1 MLKEFKKF
9 ISRGNVLDLAV
20 GVIIGG
26 AFSSIVT
33 SLVNNIFTPI
43 IGLILGGVDFSNL
56 SIKFRD
62 TSINYGLFLQS
73 VFDFLIVSFCIF
85 IFIKTINKLF
95 KKEKKEEVN
104 NYLNK
109 YKKFMTKDIYITS
122 NMYDT
127 FTNKY
132 KYLYDCLD
140 KNTCEYKNILKII
153 NDKNKLLR
161 KHNRKYVDNKL
172 IKYKFYFDNMFN
184 DINKNIILDKSQRE
198 AIICDE
204 DNLLVLSGA
213 GSGKTTTISAKVK
226 YLIDVKNIKPDKI
239 CVITFTKKA
248 KEELDYKINKIFN
261 SNVDIYTFHSLGLK
275 IIKYYYKN
283 KDIDIIDEKGQYK
296 IICDYIK
303 NNLFKD
309 KDKFSLFFEAFK
321 NKTSFSEEYKLF
333 DNYYDYHNYMYKRKY
348 INSNTT
354 MDNYIKEQAKRR
366 RNYLKTLN
374 GEYCKSKEEVDIAN
388 FLYLNN
394 IDYQYE
400 KSYKKLDNLKI
411 YKPDFYIEQNNN
423 FNYIEHFGID
433 KVNKTNNHY
442 TKEELTN
449 YLKNMKLKEKYHCD
463 EKIEDLFI
471 ITYSKVLGK
480 RNYLSVLK
488 DSLIKKGYV
497 LSKKDNNL
505 VYERLKDTSE
515 DRYINNFVNRI
526 VIPFIS
532 YFKRSNYKL
541 DDFKNIKTDN
551 DLLNKQIRV
560 ISDIYL
566 NYESKLREKN
576 LIDFEDMINISYKVM
591 PYIKEKN
598 LGVDYKYIII
608 DEYQDVSMQRFN
620 LTKRIEELFKSKI
633 IAFGDDYQTIF
644 GFSGSRIDLMTEF
657 RNYLSDAKQIPIPNV
672 YRNSQELIDVA
683 TKFINKNSKQIKK
696 KLISNKR
703 LINPIELYIY
713 NDSNYINTNINKSII
728 LSNILDK
735 IYLSNN
741 KSNVLLL
748 ERYNNDI
755 DTILNNNL
763 FIRKNHENII
773 YKKHEDMKIDYLTIH
788 KSKGLEYDNCILI
801 NAIDD
806 KYGFPSKIEDEE
818 IIKLLKPKIE
828 ENIFYPEER
837 RLFYV
842 AMTRTKNKLY
852 ILVPKSKTSSF
863 IREIESDKNVLI
875 KK

>member
-1 MLKEFKKF
+1 MNK
-9 ISRGNVLDLAV
+9 D
-20 GVIIGG
+20 
-26 AFSSIVT
+26 
-33 SLVNNIFTPI
+33 
-43 IGLILGGVDFSNL
+43 ILL
-56 SIKFRD
+56 
-62 TSINYGLFLQS
+62 
-73 VFDFLIVSFCIF
+73 
-85 IFIKTINKLF
+85 
-95 KKEKKEEVN
+95 EEVN
-104 NYLNK
+104 NYLEK

-172 IKYKFYFDNMFN
+172 IKYKPYFDNMFN

-226 YLIDVKNIKPDKI
+226 YLIDIKNVKPDKI

-423 FNYIEHFGID
+423 YNYIEHFGID

-541 DDFKNIKTDN
+541 EEFMKIKTDN
-551 DLLNKQIRV
+551 DLLNKQIKV

-703 LINPIELYIY
+703 LIGPIELYIY
-713 NDSNYINTNINKSII
+713 NDSNHLNTNINKSII

-755 DTILNNNL
+755 DTILNHEL
-763 FIRKNHENII
+763 FIRKNHESII

>member
-1 MLKEFKKF
+1 MNK
-9 ISRGNVLDLAV
+9 D
-20 GVIIGG
+20 
-26 AFSSIVT
+26 
-33 SLVNNIFTPI
+33 
-43 IGLILGGVDFSNL
+43 ILL
-56 SIKFRD
+56 
-62 TSINYGLFLQS
+62 
-73 VFDFLIVSFCIF
+73 
-85 IFIKTINKLF
+85 
-95 KKEKKEEVN
+95 EEVN
-104 NYLNK
+104 NYLEK

-132 KYLYDCLD
+132 KYLYDYLD

-172 IKYKFYFDNMFN
+172 IKYKPYFDNMFN

-226 YLIDVKNIKPDKI
+226 YLIDIKNVKPDKI

-248 KEELDYKINKIFN
+248 KEELDYKINKLFN
-261 SNVDIYTFHSLGLK
+261 ANVDIYTFHSLGLK

-303 NNLFKD
+303 NNLFKN
-309 KDKFSLFFEAFK
+309 KEKFNLFFEAFK

-400 KSYKKLDNLKI
+400 KGYKKLDNLKI

-423 FNYIEHFGID
+423 YNYIEHFGID
-433 KVNKTNNHY
+433 KINETNNHY

-449 YLKNMKLKEKYHCD
+449 YLKNMKLKENYHKK

-480 RNYLSVLK
+480 KNYLSVLK

-497 LSKKDNNL
+497 LSKKDNDL

-515 DRYINNFVNRI
+515 DKYINNFVNRI

-541 DDFKNIKTDN
+541 EEFMKIKTDN
-551 DLLNKQIRV
+551 DLLNKQISV

-657 RNYLSDAKQIPIPNV
+657 KNYLTDAKQIPIPNV

-863 IREIESDKNVLI
+863 IREIESDKNVLV

>member
-1 MLKEFKKF
+1 MNKD
-9 ISRGNVLDLAV
+9 I
-20 GVIIGG
+20 
-26 AFSSIVT
+26 
-33 SLVNNIFTPI
+33 
-43 IGLILGGVDFSNL
+43 LI
-56 SIKFRD
+56 
-62 TSINYGLFLQS
+62 
-73 VFDFLIVSFCIF
+73 
-85 IFIKTINKLF
+85 
-95 KKEKKEEVN
+95 EEVN

-400 KSYKKLDNLKI
+400 KGYKKLDNLKI

-423 FNYIEHFGID
+423 YNYIEHFGID

>member
-1 MLKEFKKF
+1 MNK
-9 ISRGNVLDLAV
+9 D
-20 GVIIGG
+20 
-26 AFSSIVT
+26 
-33 SLVNNIFTPI
+33 
-43 IGLILGGVDFSNL
+43 ILL
-56 SIKFRD
+56 
-62 TSINYGLFLQS
+62 
-73 VFDFLIVSFCIF
+73 
-85 IFIKTINKLF
+85 
-95 KKEKKEEVN
+95 EEVN
-104 NYLNK
+104 NYLEK

-132 KYLYDCLD
+132 KYLYDYLD

-172 IKYKFYFDNMFN
+172 IKYKPYFDNMFN

-226 YLIDVKNIKPDKI
+226 YLIDIKNVKPDKI

-248 KEELDYKINKIFN
+248 KEELDYKINKLFN
-261 SNVDIYTFHSLGLK
+261 ANVDIYTFHSLGLK

-354 MDNYIKEQAKRR
+354 MDNYIKEQTKRR
-366 RNYLKTLN
+366 RNYFRTLN

-394 IDYQYE
+394 INYQYE

-423 FNYIEHFGID
+423 YNYIEHFGID
-433 KVNKTNNHY
+433 KINETNNHY

-449 YLKNMKLKEKYHCD
+449 YLKNMKLKENYHKK

-480 RNYLSVLK
+480 KNYLSVLK

-497 LSKKDNNL
+497 LSKKDNDL

-515 DRYINNFVNRI
+515 DKYINNFVNRI

-541 DDFKNIKTDN
+541 EEFMKIKTDN
-551 DLLNKQIRV
+551 DLLNKQISV

-657 RNYLSDAKQIPIPNV
+657 KNYLTDAKQIPIPNV

-755 DTILNNNL
+755 DTILNHEL
-763 FIRKNHENII
+763 FIRKNHESII

-863 IREIESDKNVLI
+863 IREIESDKNVLV

>member
-1 MLKEFKKF
+1 M
-9 ISRGNVLDLAV
+9 
-20 GVIIGG
+20 
-26 AFSSIVT
+26 
-33 SLVNNIFTPI
+33 
-43 IGLILGGVDFSNL
+43 
-56 SIKFRD
+56 
-62 TSINYGLFLQS
+62 
-73 VFDFLIVSFCIF
+73 
-85 IFIKTINKLF
+85 
-95 KKEKKEEVN
+95 EEVN
-104 NYLNK
+104 NYLDK

-122 NMYDT
+122 NMYDV

-132 KYLYDCLD
+132 KYLYDYLD

-172 IKYKFYFDNMFN
+172 IKYESYFDNMFN
-184 DINKNIILDKSQRE
+184 DINKNIILDKCQRE

-226 YLIDVKNIKPDKI
+226 YLIDIKNVKPDKI

-248 KEELDYKINKIFN
+248 KEELDYKINKLFN

-309 KDKFSLFFEAFK
+309 KDKFRLFFLAFK

-354 MDNYIKEQAKRR
+354 MDNYIKEQSKRR
-366 RNYLKTLN
+366 RNYLRTLN

-394 IDYQYE
+394 INYQYE

-423 FNYIEHFGID
+423 YNYIEHFGID
-433 KVNKTNNHY
+433 KVSKTNNRY

-497 LSKKDNNL
+497 LSKKDNDL

-515 DRYINNFVNRI
+515 DRYINNFVNR
-526 VIPFIS
+526 VAIPFIS

-541 DDFKNIKTDN
+541 EDFMNIKTDN
-551 DLLNKQIRV
+551 DLLNKQIKV

-591 PYIKEKN
+591 PYVKEKN

-657 RNYLSDAKQIPIPNV
+657 KNYLSDAKQIPIPNV

-703 LINPIELYIY
+703 LVNPIELYIY
-713 NDSNYINTNINKSII
+713 NDSNYVNTNINKSVI

-741 KSNVLLL
+741 KGNVLLL

-755 DTILNNNL
+755 DTILNSEL
-763 FIRKNHENII
+763 FVRKNHESII

-863 IREIESDKNVLI
+863 IKEITSDKNVLI

>member
-1 MLKEFKKF
+1 MNK
-9 ISRGNVLDLAV
+9 D
-20 GVIIGG
+20 
-26 AFSSIVT
+26 
-33 SLVNNIFTPI
+33 
-43 IGLILGGVDFSNL
+43 ILL
-56 SIKFRD
+56 
-62 TSINYGLFLQS
+62 
-73 VFDFLIVSFCIF
+73 
-85 IFIKTINKLF
+85 
-95 KKEKKEEVN
+95 EEVN
-104 NYLNK
+104 NYLEK

-172 IKYKFYFDNMFN
+172 IKYKSYFDNMFN

-226 YLIDVKNIKPDKI
+226 YLIDIKNVKPDKI

-248 KEELDYKINKIFN
+248 KEELDYKINKLFN
-261 SNVDIYTFHSLGLK
+261 ANVDIYTFHSLGLK

-303 NNLFKD
+303 NNLFKN
-309 KDKFSLFFEAFK
+309 KEKFNLFFEAFK

-354 MDNYIKEQAKRR
+354 MDNYIKEQTKRR
-366 RNYLKTLN
+366 RNYFRTLN

-394 IDYQYE
+394 INYQYE

-423 FNYIEHFGID
+423 YNYIEHFGID
-433 KVNKTNNHY
+433 KINETNNHY

-449 YLKNMKLKEKYHCD
+449 YLKNMKLKENYHKK

-480 RNYLSVLK
+480 KNYLSVLK

-497 LSKKDNNL
+497 LSKKDNDL

-515 DRYINNFVNRI
+515 DKYINNFVNRI

-541 DDFKNIKTDN
+541 EEFMKIKTDN
-551 DLLNKQIRV
+551 DLLNKQIKV

-576 LIDFEDMINISYKVM
+576 LIDFEDMVNISYKVM
-591 PYIKEKN
+591 PYVKEKN

-657 RNYLSDAKQIPIPNV
+657 KNYLTDAKQIPIPNV

-703 LINPIELYIY
+703 LIGPIELYIY
-713 NDSNYINTNINKSII
+713 NDSNHLNTNINKSII

-755 DTILNNNL
+755 DTILNHEL
-763 FIRKNHENII
+763 FIRKNHESII

-863 IREIESDKNVLI
+863 IREIESDKNVLV

>member
-1 MLKEFKKF
+1 MNKD
-9 ISRGNVLDLAV
+9 I
-20 GVIIGG
+20 
-26 AFSSIVT
+26 
-33 SLVNNIFTPI
+33 
-43 IGLILGGVDFSNL
+43 LI
-56 SIKFRD
+56 
-62 TSINYGLFLQS
+62 
-73 VFDFLIVSFCIF
+73 
-85 IFIKTINKLF
+85 
-95 KKEKKEEVN
+95 EEVN

-423 FNYIEHFGID
+423 YNYIEHFGID

-526 VIPFIS
+526 VILFIS

>member
-1 MLKEFKKF
+1 MNKD
-9 ISRGNVLDLAV
+9 I
-20 GVIIGG
+20 
-26 AFSSIVT
+26 
-33 SLVNNIFTPI
+33 
-43 IGLILGGVDFSNL
+43 LI
-56 SIKFRD
+56 
-62 TSINYGLFLQS
+62 
-73 VFDFLIVSFCIF
+73 
-85 IFIKTINKLF
+85 
-95 KKEKKEEVN
+95 EEVN

-172 IKYKFYFDNMFN
+172 IKYKSYFDNMFN

-226 YLIDVKNIKPDKI
+226 YLIDIKNIKPDKI

-423 FNYIEHFGID
+423 YNYIEHFGID
-433 KVNKTNNHY
+433 KVSKTNNHY

-541 DDFKNIKTDN
+541 EDFKNIKTDN

-713 NDSNYINTNINKSII
+713 NDSNYINTNINKSNI

>member
-1 MLKEFKKF
+1 MNKD
-9 ISRGNVLDLAV
+9 I
-20 GVIIGG
+20 
-26 AFSSIVT
+26 
-33 SLVNNIFTPI
+33 
-43 IGLILGGVDFSNL
+43 LI
-56 SIKFRD
+56 
-62 TSINYGLFLQS
+62 
-73 VFDFLIVSFCIF
+73 
-85 IFIKTINKLF
+85 
-95 KKEKKEEVN
+95 EEVN

-400 KSYKKLDNLKI
+400 KSYKKLDILKI

-423 FNYIEHFGID
+423 YNYIEHFGID

-657 RNYLSDAKQIPIPNV
+657 KNYLSDAKQIPIPNV

>member
-1 MLKEFKKF
+1 MNK
-9 ISRGNVLDLAV
+9 D
-20 GVIIGG
+20 
-26 AFSSIVT
+26 
-33 SLVNNIFTPI
+33 
-43 IGLILGGVDFSNL
+43 ILL
-56 SIKFRD
+56 
-62 TSINYGLFLQS
+62 
-73 VFDFLIVSFCIF
+73 
-85 IFIKTINKLF
+85 
-95 KKEKKEEVN
+95 EEVN
-104 NYLNK
+104 NYLEK

-132 KYLYDCLD
+132 KYLYDYLD

-172 IKYKFYFDNMFN
+172 IKYKPYFDNMFN

-226 YLIDVKNIKPDKI
+226 YLIDIKNVKPDKI

-248 KEELDYKINKIFN
+248 KEELDYKINKLFN
-261 SNVDIYTFHSLGLK
+261 ANVDIYTFHSLGLK

-303 NNLFKD
+303 NNLFKN
-309 KDKFSLFFEAFK
+309 KEKFNLFFEAFK

-400 KSYKKLDNLKI
+400 KGYKKLDNLKI

-423 FNYIEHFGID
+423 YNYIEHFGID
-433 KVNKTNNHY
+433 KINETNNHY

-449 YLKNMKLKEKYHCD
+449 YLKNMKLKESYHKK

-480 RNYLSVLK
+480 KNYLSVLK

-497 LSKKDNNL
+497 LSKKDNDL
-505 VYERLKDTSE
+505 VYERLNDTSE
-515 DRYINNFVNRI
+515 DKYINNFVNRI

-541 DDFKNIKTDN
+541 EEFMKIKTDN
-551 DLLNKQIRV
+551 DLLNKQISV

-576 LIDFEDMINISYKVM
+576 LIDFEDMVNISYKVM
-591 PYIKEKN
+591 PYVKEKN

-657 RNYLSDAKQIPIPNV
+657 KNYLTDAKQIPIPNV

>member
-1 MLKEFKKF
+1 MNK
-9 ISRGNVLDLAV
+9 D
-20 GVIIGG
+20 
-26 AFSSIVT
+26 
-33 SLVNNIFTPI
+33 
-43 IGLILGGVDFSNL
+43 ILL
-56 SIKFRD
+56 
-62 TSINYGLFLQS
+62 
-73 VFDFLIVSFCIF
+73 
-85 IFIKTINKLF
+85 
-95 KKEKKEEVN
+95 EEVN
-104 NYLNK
+104 NYLEK

-132 KYLYDCLD
+132 KYLYDYLD

-172 IKYKFYFDNMFN
+172 IKYKPYFDNMFN

-226 YLIDVKNIKPDKI
+226 YLIDIKNVKPDKI

-248 KEELDYKINKIFN
+248 KEELDYKINKLFN
-261 SNVDIYTFHSLGLK
+261 ANVDIYTFHSLGLK

-303 NNLFKD
+303 NNLFKN
-309 KDKFSLFFEAFK
+309 KEKFNLFFEAFK

-400 KSYKKLDNLKI
+400 KGYKKLDNLKI

-423 FNYIEHFGID
+423 YNYIEHFGID
-433 KVNKTNNHY
+433 KINETNNHY

-551 DLLNKQIRV
+551 DLLNKQIKV

-576 LIDFEDMINISYKVM
+576 LIDFEDMVNISYKVM
-591 PYIKEKN
+591 PYVKEKN

-657 RNYLSDAKQIPIPNV
+657 KNYLSDAKQIPIPNV

-755 DTILNNNL
+755 DTILNHEL
-763 FIRKNHENII
+763 FIRKNHESII

-863 IREIESDKNVLI
+863 IREIESDKNVLV

>member
-1 MLKEFKKF
+1 MNKD
-9 ISRGNVLDLAV
+9 I
-20 GVIIGG
+20 
-26 AFSSIVT
+26 
-33 SLVNNIFTPI
+33 
-43 IGLILGGVDFSNL
+43 LI
-56 SIKFRD
+56 
-62 TSINYGLFLQS
+62 
-73 VFDFLIVSFCIF
+73 
-85 IFIKTINKLF
+85 
-95 KKEKKEEVN
+95 EEVN

-423 FNYIEHFGID
+423 YNYIEHFGID

-551 DLLNKQIRV
+551 DLLNKQISV

-818 IIKLLKPKIE
+818 IIKLLKPKIK

>member
-1 MLKEFKKF
+1 MNKD
-9 ISRGNVLDLAV
+9 I
-20 GVIIGG
+20 
-26 AFSSIVT
+26 
-33 SLVNNIFTPI
+33 
-43 IGLILGGVDFSNL
+43 LI
-56 SIKFRD
+56 
-62 TSINYGLFLQS
+62 
-73 VFDFLIVSFCIF
+73 
-85 IFIKTINKLF
+85 
-95 KKEKKEEVN
+95 EEVN

-423 FNYIEHFGID
+423 YNYIEHFGID

-713 NDSNYINTNINKSII
+713 NDSNYINTNINKSNI

>member
-1 MLKEFKKF
+1 MNKD
-9 ISRGNVLDLAV
+9 I
-20 GVIIGG
+20 
-26 AFSSIVT
+26 
-33 SLVNNIFTPI
+33 
-43 IGLILGGVDFSNL
+43 LI
-56 SIKFRD
+56 
-62 TSINYGLFLQS
+62 
-73 VFDFLIVSFCIF
+73 
-85 IFIKTINKLF
+85 
-95 KKEKKEEVN
+95 EEVN

-172 IKYKFYFDNMFN
+172 IKYKSYFDNMFN

-226 YLIDVKNIKPDKI
+226 YLIDIKNIKPDKI

-423 FNYIEHFGID
+423 YNYIEHFGID

-551 DLLNKQIRV
+551 DLLNKQISV

-806 KYGFPSKIEDEE
+806 RYGFPSKIEDEE

>member
-1 MLKEFKKF
+1 MNKD
-9 ISRGNVLDLAV
+9 I
-20 GVIIGG
+20 
-26 AFSSIVT
+26 
-33 SLVNNIFTPI
+33 
-43 IGLILGGVDFSNL
+43 LI
-56 SIKFRD
+56 
-62 TSINYGLFLQS
+62 
-73 VFDFLIVSFCIF
+73 
-85 IFIKTINKLF
+85 
-95 KKEKKEEVN
+95 EEVN

-184 DINKNIILDKSQRE
+184 DIDKNIILDKSQRE

-423 FNYIEHFGID
+423 YNYIEHFGID

-551 DLLNKQIRV
+551 DLLNKQINV

>member
-1 MLKEFKKF
+1 MNKD
-9 ISRGNVLDLAV
+9 I
-20 GVIIGG
+20 
-26 AFSSIVT
+26 
-33 SLVNNIFTPI
+33 
-43 IGLILGGVDFSNL
+43 LI
-56 SIKFRD
+56 
-62 TSINYGLFLQS
+62 
-73 VFDFLIVSFCIF
+73 
-85 IFIKTINKLF
+85 
-95 KKEKKEEVN
+95 EEVN

-140 KNTCEYKNILKII
+140 KNTNEYKNIWKII
-153 NDKNKLLR
+153 NDKNKLLK

-172 IKYKFYFDNMFN
+172 IKYKSYFDNMFS

-423 FNYIEHFGID
+423 YNYIEHFGID

-551 DLLNKQIRV
+551 DLLNKQISV

-566 NYESKLREKN
+566 NYESKLRAKN

>member
-1 MLKEFKKF
+1 MNK
-9 ISRGNVLDLAV
+9 D
-20 GVIIGG
+20 
-26 AFSSIVT
+26 
-33 SLVNNIFTPI
+33 
-43 IGLILGGVDFSNL
+43 ILL
-56 SIKFRD
+56 
-62 TSINYGLFLQS
+62 
-73 VFDFLIVSFCIF
+73 
-85 IFIKTINKLF
+85 
-95 KKEKKEEVN
+95 EEVN
-104 NYLNK
+104 NYLEK

-132 KYLYDCLD
+132 KYLYDYLD

-172 IKYKFYFDNMFN
+172 IKYKPYFDNMFN

-226 YLIDVKNIKPDKI
+226 YLIDIKNVKPDKI

-248 KEELDYKINKIFN
+248 KEELDYKINKLFN
-261 SNVDIYTFHSLGLK
+261 ANVDIYTFHSLGLK

-303 NNLFKD
+303 NNLFKN
-309 KDKFSLFFEAFK
+309 KEKFNLFFEAFK

-400 KSYKKLDNLKI
+400 KGYKKLDNLKI

-423 FNYIEHFGID
+423 YNYIEHFGID
-433 KVNKTNNHY
+433 KINETNNHY

-449 YLKNMKLKEKYHCD
+449 YLKNMKLKENYHKK

-480 RNYLSVLK
+480 KNYLSVLK

-497 LSKKDNNL
+497 LSKKDNDL

-515 DRYINNFVNRI
+515 DKYINNFVNRI

-541 DDFKNIKTDN
+541 EEFMKIKTDN
-551 DLLNKQIRV
+551 DLLNKQISV

-657 RNYLSDAKQIPIPNV
+657 KNYLTDAKQIPIPNV

-703 LINPIELYIY
+703 LIGPIELYIY
-713 NDSNYINTNINKSII
+713 NDSNHLNTNINKSII

-755 DTILNNNL
+755 DTILNHEL
-763 FIRKNHENII
+763 FIRKNHESII

-863 IREIESDKNVLI
+863 IREIESDKNVLV

>member
-1 MLKEFKKF
+1 MNK
-9 ISRGNVLDLAV
+9 D
-20 GVIIGG
+20 
-26 AFSSIVT
+26 
-33 SLVNNIFTPI
+33 
-43 IGLILGGVDFSNL
+43 ILL
-56 SIKFRD
+56 
-62 TSINYGLFLQS
+62 
-73 VFDFLIVSFCIF
+73 
-85 IFIKTINKLF
+85 
-95 KKEKKEEVN
+95 EEVN
-104 NYLNK
+104 NYLEK

-132 KYLYDCLD
+132 KYLYDYLD

-172 IKYKFYFDNMFN
+172 IKYKPYFDNMFN

-226 YLIDVKNIKPDKI
+226 YLIDIKNVKPDKI

-248 KEELDYKINKIFN
+248 KEELDYKINKLFN
-261 SNVDIYTFHSLGLK
+261 ANVDIYTFHSLGLK

-303 NNLFKD
+303 NNLFKN
-309 KDKFSLFFEAFK
+309 KEKFNLFFEAFK

-354 MDNYIKEQAKRR
+354 MDNYIKEQTKRR
-366 RNYLKTLN
+366 RNYFRTLN

-394 IDYQYE
+394 INYQYE

-423 FNYIEHFGID
+423 YNYIEHFGID
-433 KVNKTNNHY
+433 KINETNNHY

-449 YLKNMKLKEKYHCD
+449 YLKNMKLKENYHKK

-480 RNYLSVLK
+480 KNYLSVLK

-515 DRYINNFVNRI
+515 DKYINNFVNRI

-541 DDFKNIKTDN
+541 EEFMKIKTDN
-551 DLLNKQIRV
+551 DLLNKQIKV

-576 LIDFEDMINISYKVM
+576 LIDFEDMINISYKAM
-591 PYIKEKN
+591 PYVKEKN

-703 LINPIELYIY
+703 LIGPIELYIY
-713 NDSNYINTNINKSII
+713 NDSNHLNTNINKSII

-755 DTILNNNL
+755 DTILNHEL
-763 FIRKNHENII
+763 FIRKNHESII

-863 IREIESDKNVLI
+863 IREIESDKNVLV

>member
-1 MLKEFKKF
+1 MNK
-9 ISRGNVLDLAV
+9 D
-20 GVIIGG
+20 
-26 AFSSIVT
+26 
-33 SLVNNIFTPI
+33 
-43 IGLILGGVDFSNL
+43 ILL
-56 SIKFRD
+56 
-62 TSINYGLFLQS
+62 
-73 VFDFLIVSFCIF
+73 
-85 IFIKTINKLF
+85 
-95 KKEKKEEVN
+95 EEVN
-104 NYLNK
+104 NYLEK

-132 KYLYDCLD
+132 KYLYDYLD

-172 IKYKFYFDNMFN
+172 IKYKPYFDNMFN

-226 YLIDVKNIKPDKI
+226 YLIDIKNVKPDKI

-248 KEELDYKINKIFN
+248 KEELDYKINKLFN
-261 SNVDIYTFHSLGLK
+261 ANVDIYTFHSLGLK

-303 NNLFKD
+303 NNLFKN
-309 KDKFSLFFEAFK
+309 KEKFNLFFEAFK

-354 MDNYIKEQAKRR
+354 MDNYIKEQTKRR
-366 RNYLKTLN
+366 RNYFRTLN

-394 IDYQYE
+394 INYQYE

-423 FNYIEHFGID
+423 YNYIEHFGID
-433 KVNKTNNHY
+433 KINETNNHY

-449 YLKNMKLKEKYHCD
+449 YLKNMKLKENYHKK

-480 RNYLSVLK
+480 KNYLSVLK

-497 LSKKDNNL
+497 LSKKDNDL

-515 DRYINNFVNRI
+515 DKYINNFVNRI

-541 DDFKNIKTDN
+541 EEFMKIKTDN
-551 DLLNKQIRV
+551 DLLNKQIKV

-576 LIDFEDMINISYKVM
+576 LIDFEDMINISYKAM
-591 PYIKEKN
+591 PYVKEKN

-657 RNYLSDAKQIPIPNV
+657 KNYLTDAKQIPIPNV

-703 LINPIELYIY
+703 LIGPIELYIY
-713 NDSNYINTNINKSII
+713 NDSNHLNTNINKSII

-755 DTILNNNL
+755 DTILNHEL
-763 FIRKNHENII
+763 FIRKNHESII

>member
-1 MLKEFKKF
+1 MNKD
-9 ISRGNVLDLAV
+9 I
-20 GVIIGG
+20 
-26 AFSSIVT
+26 
-33 SLVNNIFTPI
+33 
-43 IGLILGGVDFSNL
+43 LI
-56 SIKFRD
+56 
-62 TSINYGLFLQS
+62 
-73 VFDFLIVSFCIF
+73 
-85 IFIKTINKLF
+85 
-95 KKEKKEEVN
+95 EEVN

-184 DINKNIILDKSQRE
+184 DIDKNIILDKSQRE

-283 KDIDIIDEKGQYK
+283 KDTDIIDEKGQYK

-423 FNYIEHFGID
+423 YNYIEHFGID

-551 DLLNKQIRV
+551 DLLNKQISV

-566 NYESKLREKN
+566 NYESKLRAKN

>member
-1 MLKEFKKF
+1 MNK
-9 ISRGNVLDLAV
+9 D
-20 GVIIGG
+20 
-26 AFSSIVT
+26 
-33 SLVNNIFTPI
+33 
-43 IGLILGGVDFSNL
+43 ILL
-56 SIKFRD
+56 
-62 TSINYGLFLQS
+62 
-73 VFDFLIVSFCIF
+73 
-85 IFIKTINKLF
+85 
-95 KKEKKEEVN
+95 EEVN
-104 NYLNK
+104 NYLEK

-132 KYLYDCLD
+132 KYLYDYLD

-172 IKYKFYFDNMFN
+172 IKYKPYFDNMFN

-226 YLIDVKNIKPDKI
+226 YLIDIKNVKPDKI

-248 KEELDYKINKIFN
+248 KEELDYKINKLFN
-261 SNVDIYTFHSLGLK
+261 ANVDIYTFHSLGLK

-303 NNLFKD
+303 NNLFKN
-309 KDKFSLFFEAFK
+309 KEKFNLFFEAFK

-400 KSYKKLDNLKI
+400 KGYKKLDNLKI

-423 FNYIEHFGID
+423 YNYIEHFGID
-433 KVNKTNNHY
+433 KINETNNHY

-449 YLKNMKLKEKYHCD
+449 YLKNMKLKENYHKK

-480 RNYLSVLK
+480 KNYLSVLK

-497 LSKKDNNL
+497 LSKKDNDL

-515 DRYINNFVNRI
+515 DKYINNFVNRI

-541 DDFKNIKTDN
+541 EEFMKIKTDN
-551 DLLNKQIRV
+551 DLLNKQIKV

-576 LIDFEDMINISYKVM
+576 LIDFEDMVNISYKVM
-591 PYIKEKN
+591 PYVKEKN

-657 RNYLSDAKQIPIPNV
+657 KNYLTDAKQIPIPNV

-755 DTILNNNL
+755 DTILNHEL
-763 FIRKNHENII
+763 FIRKNHESII

-863 IREIESDKNVLI
+863 IREIESDKNVLV

>member
-1 MLKEFKKF
+1 MNK
-9 ISRGNVLDLAV
+9 D
-20 GVIIGG
+20 
-26 AFSSIVT
+26 
-33 SLVNNIFTPI
+33 
-43 IGLILGGVDFSNL
+43 ILL
-56 SIKFRD
+56 
-62 TSINYGLFLQS
+62 
-73 VFDFLIVSFCIF
+73 
-85 IFIKTINKLF
+85 
-95 KKEKKEEVN
+95 EEVN
-104 NYLNK
+104 NYLEK

-132 KYLYDCLD
+132 KYLYDYLD

-172 IKYKFYFDNMFN
+172 IKYKPYFDNMFN

-226 YLIDVKNIKPDKI
+226 YLIDIKNVKPDKI

-248 KEELDYKINKIFN
+248 KEELDYKINKLFN
-261 SNVDIYTFHSLGLK
+261 ANVDIYTFHSLGLK

-303 NNLFKD
+303 NNLFKN
-309 KDKFSLFFEAFK
+309 KEKFNLFFEAFK

-354 MDNYIKEQAKRR
+354 MDNYIKEQTKRR
-366 RNYLKTLN
+366 RNYFRTLN

-394 IDYQYE
+394 INYQYE

-423 FNYIEHFGID
+423 YNYIEHFGID
-433 KVNKTNNHY
+433 KINETNNHY

-449 YLKNMKLKEKYHCD
+449 YLKNMKLKENYHKK

-515 DRYINNFVNRI
+515 DKYINNFVNRI

-541 DDFKNIKTDN
+541 EEFMKIKTDN
-551 DLLNKQIRV
+551 DLLNKQISV

-576 LIDFEDMINISYKVM
+576 LIDFEDMVNISYKVM
-591 PYIKEKN
+591 PYVKEKN

-657 RNYLSDAKQIPIPNV
+657 KNYLTDAKQIPIPNV

-703 LINPIELYIY
+703 LIGPIELYIY
-713 NDSNYINTNINKSII
+713 NDSNHLNTNINKSII

-755 DTILNNNL
+755 DTILNHEL
-763 FIRKNHENII
+763 FIRKNHESII

-863 IREIESDKNVLI
+863 IREIESDKNVLV

>member
-1 MLKEFKKF
+1 MNKD
-9 ISRGNVLDLAV
+9 I
-20 GVIIGG
+20 
-26 AFSSIVT
+26 
-33 SLVNNIFTPI
+33 
-43 IGLILGGVDFSNL
+43 LI
-56 SIKFRD
+56 
-62 TSINYGLFLQS
+62 
-73 VFDFLIVSFCIF
+73 
-85 IFIKTINKLF
+85 
-95 KKEKKEEVN
+95 EEVN

-423 FNYIEHFGID
+423 YNYIEHFGID

-551 DLLNKQIRV
+551 DLLNKQISV

-842 AMTRTKNKLY
+842 AMIRTKNKLY

>member
-1 MLKEFKKF
+1 MNKD
-9 ISRGNVLDLAV
+9 I
-20 GVIIGG
+20 
-26 AFSSIVT
+26 
-33 SLVNNIFTPI
+33 
-43 IGLILGGVDFSNL
+43 LI
-56 SIKFRD
+56 
-62 TSINYGLFLQS
+62 
-73 VFDFLIVSFCIF
+73 
-85 IFIKTINKLF
+85 
-95 KKEKKEEVN
+95 EEVN

-172 IKYKFYFDNMFN
+172 IKYKSYFDNMFN

-423 FNYIEHFGID
+423 YNYIEHFGID

-672 YRNSQELIDVA
+672 YRNSQELINVA

>member
-1 MLKEFKKF
+1 MNK
-9 ISRGNVLDLAV
+9 D
-20 GVIIGG
+20 
-26 AFSSIVT
+26 
-33 SLVNNIFTPI
+33 
-43 IGLILGGVDFSNL
+43 ILL
-56 SIKFRD
+56 
-62 TSINYGLFLQS
+62 
-73 VFDFLIVSFCIF
+73 
-85 IFIKTINKLF
+85 
-95 KKEKKEEVN
+95 EEVN
-104 NYLNK
+104 NYLEK

-132 KYLYDCLD
+132 KYLYDYLD

-172 IKYKFYFDNMFN
+172 IKYKPYFDNMFN

-226 YLIDVKNIKPDKI
+226 YLIDIKNVKPDKI

-248 KEELDYKINKIFN
+248 KEELDYKINKLFN
-261 SNVDIYTFHSLGLK
+261 ANVDIYTFHSLGLK

-303 NNLFKD
+303 NNLFKN
-309 KDKFSLFFEAFK
+309 KEKFNLFFEAFK

-354 MDNYIKEQAKRR
+354 MDNYIKEQTKRR
-366 RNYLKTLN
+366 RNYFRTLN

-394 IDYQYE
+394 INYQYE

-423 FNYIEHFGID
+423 YNYIEHFGID
-433 KVNKTNNHY
+433 KINETNNHY

-449 YLKNMKLKEKYHCD
+449 YLKNMKLKENYHKK

-480 RNYLSVLK
+480 KNYLSVLK

-497 LSKKDNNL
+497 LSKKDNDL

-515 DRYINNFVNRI
+515 DKYINNFVNRI

-541 DDFKNIKTDN
+541 EEFMKIKTDN
-551 DLLNKQIRV
+551 DLLNKQIKV

-576 LIDFEDMINISYKVM
+576 LIDFEDMVNISYKVM
-591 PYIKEKN
+591 PYVKEKN

-657 RNYLSDAKQIPIPNV
+657 KNYLTDAKQIPIPNV

-713 NDSNYINTNINKSII
+713 NDSNHLNTNINKSII

-755 DTILNNNL
+755 DTILNHEL
-763 FIRKNHENII
+763 FIRKNHESII

>member
-1 MLKEFKKF
+1 MNK
-9 ISRGNVLDLAV
+9 D
-20 GVIIGG
+20 
-26 AFSSIVT
+26 
-33 SLVNNIFTPI
+33 
-43 IGLILGGVDFSNL
+43 ILL
-56 SIKFRD
+56 
-62 TSINYGLFLQS
+62 
-73 VFDFLIVSFCIF
+73 
-85 IFIKTINKLF
+85 
-95 KKEKKEEVN
+95 EEVN
-104 NYLNK
+104 NYLEK

-172 IKYKFYFDNMFN
+172 IKYKPYFDNMFN

-226 YLIDVKNIKPDKI
+226 YLIDIKNVKPDKI

-248 KEELDYKINKIFN
+248 KEELDYKINKLFN
-261 SNVDIYTFHSLGLK
+261 ANVDIYTFHSLGLK

-303 NNLFKD
+303 NNLFKN
-309 KDKFSLFFEAFK
+309 KEKFNLFFEAFK

-354 MDNYIKEQAKRR
+354 MDNYIKEQTKRR
-366 RNYLKTLN
+366 RNYFRTLN

-394 IDYQYE
+394 INYQYE

-423 FNYIEHFGID
+423 YNYIEHFGID
-433 KVNKTNNHY
+433 KINETNNHY

-449 YLKNMKLKEKYHCD
+449 YLKNMKLKENYHKK

-480 RNYLSVLK
+480 KNYLSVLK

-497 LSKKDNNL
+497 LSKKDNDL

-515 DRYINNFVNRI
+515 DKYINNFVNRI

-551 DLLNKQIRV
+551 DLLNKQIKV

-576 LIDFEDMINISYKVM
+576 LIDFEDMVNISYKVM
-591 PYIKEKN
+591 PYVKEKN

-657 RNYLSDAKQIPIPNV
+657 KNYLTDAKQIPIPNV

-703 LINPIELYIY
+703 LIGPIELYIY
-713 NDSNYINTNINKSII
+713 NDSNHLNTNINKSII

-755 DTILNNNL
+755 DTILNHEL
-763 FIRKNHENII
+763 FIRKNHESII

-863 IREIESDKNVLI
+863 IREIESDKNVLV

>member
-1 MLKEFKKF
+1 
-9 ISRGNVLDLAV
+9 
-20 GVIIGG
+20 
-26 AFSSIVT
+26 
-33 SLVNNIFTPI
+33 
-43 IGLILGGVDFSNL
+43 
-56 SIKFRD
+56 
-62 TSINYGLFLQS
+62 
-73 VFDFLIVSFCIF
+73 
-85 IFIKTINKLF
+85 
-95 KKEKKEEVN
+95 
-104 NYLNK
+104 
-109 YKKFMTKDIYITS
+109 MTKDIYITS

-132 KYLYDCLD
+132 KYLYDYLD

-172 IKYKFYFDNMFN
+172 IKYKPYFDNMFN

-226 YLIDVKNIKPDKI
+226 YLIDIKNVKPDKI

-248 KEELDYKINKIFN
+248 KEELDYKINKLFN
-261 SNVDIYTFHSLGLK
+261 ANVDIYTFHSLGLK

-303 NNLFKD
+303 NNLFKN
-309 KDKFSLFFEAFK
+309 KEKFNLFFEAFK

-354 MDNYIKEQAKRR
+354 MDNYIKEQTKRR
-366 RNYLKTLN
+366 RNYFRTLN

-394 IDYQYE
+394 INYQYE

-423 FNYIEHFGID
+423 YNYIEHFGID
-433 KVNKTNNHY
+433 KINETNNHY

-449 YLKNMKLKEKYHCD
+449 YLKNMKLKENYHKK

-480 RNYLSVLK
+480 KNYLSVLK

-497 LSKKDNNL
+497 LSKKDNDL

-515 DRYINNFVNRI
+515 DKYINNFVNRI

-541 DDFKNIKTDN
+541 EEFMKIKTDN
-551 DLLNKQIRV
+551 DLLNKQIKV

-576 LIDFEDMINISYKVM
+576 LIDFEDMVNISYKVM
-591 PYIKEKN
+591 PYVKEKN

-657 RNYLSDAKQIPIPNV
+657 KNYLTDAKQIPIPNV

-713 NDSNYINTNINKSII
+713 NDSNHLNTNINKSII

-755 DTILNNNL
+755 DTILNHEL
-763 FIRKNHENII
+763 FIRKNHESII

-863 IREIESDKNVLI
+863 IREIESDKNVLV

>member
-1 MLKEFKKF
+1 MNKD
-9 ISRGNVLDLAV
+9 I
-20 GVIIGG
+20 
-26 AFSSIVT
+26 
-33 SLVNNIFTPI
+33 
-43 IGLILGGVDFSNL
+43 LI
-56 SIKFRD
+56 
-62 TSINYGLFLQS
+62 
-73 VFDFLIVSFCIF
+73 
-85 IFIKTINKLF
+85 
-95 KKEKKEEVN
+95 EEVN

-423 FNYIEHFGID
+423 YNYIEHFGID

-541 DDFKNIKTDN
+541 DDFKNIKTVN
-551 DLLNKQIRV
+551 DLLNKQISV

>member
-1 MLKEFKKF
+1 MNKD
-9 ISRGNVLDLAV
+9 I
-20 GVIIGG
+20 
-26 AFSSIVT
+26 
-33 SLVNNIFTPI
+33 
-43 IGLILGGVDFSNL
+43 LI
-56 SIKFRD
+56 
-62 TSINYGLFLQS
+62 
-73 VFDFLIVSFCIF
+73 
-85 IFIKTINKLF
+85 
-95 KKEKKEEVN
+95 EEVN

-400 KSYKKLDNLKI
+400 KNYKKLDNLKI

-423 FNYIEHFGID
+423 YNYIEHFGID

>member
-1 MLKEFKKF
+1 MNK
-9 ISRGNVLDLAV
+9 D
-20 GVIIGG
+20 
-26 AFSSIVT
+26 
-33 SLVNNIFTPI
+33 
-43 IGLILGGVDFSNL
+43 ILL
-56 SIKFRD
+56 
-62 TSINYGLFLQS
+62 
-73 VFDFLIVSFCIF
+73 
-85 IFIKTINKLF
+85 
-95 KKEKKEEVN
+95 EEVN
-104 NYLNK
+104 NYLEK

-132 KYLYDCLD
+132 KYLYDYLD

-153 NDKNKLLR
+153 NDKNKLLK

-172 IKYKFYFDNMFN
+172 IKYKPYFDNMFN

-226 YLIDVKNIKPDKI
+226 YLIDIKNVKPDKI

-248 KEELDYKINKIFN
+248 KEELDYKINKLFN
-261 SNVDIYTFHSLGLK
+261 ANVDIYTFHSLGLK

-303 NNLFKD
+303 NNLFKN
-309 KDKFSLFFEAFK
+309 KEKFNLFFEAFK

-423 FNYIEHFGID
+423 YNYIEHFGID
-433 KVNKTNNHY
+433 KINETNNHY

-449 YLKNMKLKEKYHCD
+449 YLKNMKLKESYHKK

-480 RNYLSVLK
+480 KNYLSVLK

-497 LSKKDNNL
+497 LSKKDNDL

-515 DRYINNFVNRI
+515 DKYINNFVNRI

-541 DDFKNIKTDN
+541 EEFMKIKTDN
-551 DLLNKQIRV
+551 DLLNKQIKV

-576 LIDFEDMINISYKVM
+576 LIDFEDMVNISYKVM
-591 PYIKEKN
+591 PYVKEKN

-657 RNYLSDAKQIPIPNV
+657 KNYLTDAKQIPIPNV

-755 DTILNNNL
+755 DTILNHEL
-763 FIRKNHENII
+763 FIRKNHESII

-863 IREIESDKNVLI
+863 IREIESDKNVLV

>member
-1 MLKEFKKF
+1 MNKD
-9 ISRGNVLDLAV
+9 I
-20 GVIIGG
+20 
-26 AFSSIVT
+26 
-33 SLVNNIFTPI
+33 
-43 IGLILGGVDFSNL
+43 LI
-56 SIKFRD
+56 
-62 TSINYGLFLQS
+62 
-73 VFDFLIVSFCIF
+73 
-85 IFIKTINKLF
+85 
-95 KKEKKEEVN
+95 EEVN

-423 FNYIEHFGID
+423 YNYIEHFGID

-488 DSLIKKGYV
+488 DSLIKKGYF

-657 RNYLSDAKQIPIPNV
+657 KNYLSDAKQIPIPNV

>member
-1 MLKEFKKF
+1 MNKD
-9 ISRGNVLDLAV
+9 I
-20 GVIIGG
+20 
-26 AFSSIVT
+26 
-33 SLVNNIFTPI
+33 
-43 IGLILGGVDFSNL
+43 LI
-56 SIKFRD
+56 
-62 TSINYGLFLQS
+62 
-73 VFDFLIVSFCIF
+73 
-85 IFIKTINKLF
+85 
-95 KKEKKEEVN
+95 EEVN

-184 DINKNIILDKSQRE
+184 DIDKNIILDKSQRE

-400 KSYKKLDNLKI
+400 KSYKKLDILKI

-423 FNYIEHFGID
+423 YNYIEHFGID

-598 LGVDYKYIII
+598 LWVDYKYIII

-657 RNYLSDAKQIPIPNV
+657 KNYLSDAKQIPIPNV

-773 YKKHEDMKIDYLTIH
+773 YKKREDMKIDYLTIH